1 MGKNQS
7 LQEMADHNGMITR
20 GCAKDAPEQNT
31 YNLNGCA
38 KHEPEQKADD
48 GNVAVS
54 DGSAK
59 DEPEKKKTR
68 TNKLEKDDKYN
79 TKLFGAEFFKWAK
92 ETKKNKQSV
101 KGAGKDTEKADD
113 SGKVDHTL
121 GGAHDQHVG
130 YTIYS
135 DYVKKTYGAAKKEL
149 GVKAS
154 HKEVML
160 KVAELW
166 RTSDERA
173 VNLHSKRDAQSMKV
187 KTSGMSEG
195 RPAKKKRTVP

>member
-1 MGKNQS
+1 M
-7 LQEMADHNGMITR
+7 
-20 GCAKDAPEQNT
+20 
-31 YNLNGCA
+31 
-38 KHEPEQKADD
+38 
-48 GNVAVS
+48 AVS
-54 DGSAK
+54 DGNAK
-59 DEPEKKKTR
+59 EEPEKKKKR

-79 TKLFGAEFFKWAK
+79 TKLSGAEFFQWAK

-135 DYVKKTYGAAKKEL
+135 DYVKKTYGAATKEL

-154 HKEVML
+154 HKEATL

-173 VNLHSKRDAQSMKV
+173 VNLQSKRDAQSMKV
-187 KTSGMSEG
+187 ETSGMSEG
-195 RPAKKKRTVP
+195 RPAKKRGLCPEQNIQSCGLTCVSDVFCFAGVSVLSLMLRTLATSSSSTAESQAP